1 MTEQTTESP
10 KENKAIDA
18 MEARRVFANP
28 TDAAA
33 YIQKCQQEITDFGDH
48 PIAAAGFTED
58 GDFDPEIYNETM
70 EVAVARLTERGEG
83 TGSST
88 VKAIVIYPSPAIE
101 NVWESPEGREWLK
114 GIMQKELNHVA
125 VRQLRKAKTA
135 DEINEAIEQMPTT
148 LAEYITSGRETSGG
162 ILAAYNDL
170 WQIIKK
176 AMGKKSK
183 QFGLANLSKKELR
196 KAMESASYARTIYP
210 HLEERQNKAG
220 ENESYFEIA
229 ATFGVMLAKQNGL
242 DPTIFERMLSNR
254 NEKEIDVD
262 SDDEDE
268 EDFDLEAM
276 AAELK
281 KPTEAPAEES
291 TDAPAGDDEPTETED
306 GEGES

>member
-1 MTEQTTESP
+1 MTEVTTESP
-10 KENKAIDA
+10 RENKAIDA
-18 MEARRVFANP
+18 MDARRVFANP

-33 YIQKCQQEITDFGDH
+33 YIAKCQTDITDFGDH
-48 PIAAAGFTED
+48 PIAAAGFTDE
-58 GDFDPEIYNETM
+58 GDFDPEIYNEAM

-101 NVWESPEGREWLK
+101 NVWDSPEGREWLK

-125 VRQLRKAKTA
+125 VRQLRKAKTV
-135 DEINEAIEQMPTT
+135 DEINEAIEAMPTT

-196 KAMESASYARTIYP
+196 KAMESASYAKTIYP
-210 HLEERQNKAG
+210 HLEDRQNKAG

-254 NEKEIDVD
+254 DEKEIDVD
-262 SDDEDE
+262 ADDEDE

-281 KPTEAPAEES
+281 KPTA
-291 TDAPAGDDEPTETED
+291 DAPADESTGDEQPANETED